1 LVLRGER
8 AGHGRR
14 GKTAGGGAS
23 LLPGAGLAAEAEGGG
38 PIREG
43 RNRRREPRSATIRCF
58 ADQRKREETPVA
70 KKKAKLPK
78 KIAGVKLPKFLRKS
92 DLLNALLASAT
103 GRELMAKAVTAAAA
117 AAAAVLVEH
126 RGEVAAAG
134 GRALDAG
141 ADAAKSGAKN
151 TAKATSLAA
160 LAAKSAA
167 GAFAEV
173 VTDAAKGFLP
183 GADKGDGD
191 DGTKKRAKDGGKG
204 KRGKEDRADFLTH

>member
-1 LVLRGER
+1 M
-8 AGHGRR
+8 
-14 GKTAGGGAS
+14 
-23 LLPGAGLAAEAEGGG
+23 
-38 PIREG
+38 
-43 RNRRREPRSATIRCF
+43 
-58 ADQRKREETPVA
+58 A

-92 DLLNALLASAT
+92 DLLNALLASQT

-126 RGEVAAAG
+126 RGEALAAG

-141 ADAAKSGAKN
+141 ADAAKSTAKT
-151 TAKATSLAA
+151 TAKAASLAA

-167 GAFAEV
+167 GAFADV

-183 GADKGDGD
+183 GADND
-191 DGTKKRAKDGGKG
+191 DRKDGGGKKRGRKG
-204 KRGKEDRADFLTH
+204 KRAEEDRADFLTH